1 MQGREKTFLGVFP
14 VSCIW
19 VGFYFLF
26 VLRLVTRVRVATLL
40 FYPKVLDRPSDWGE
54 WKRPAD
60 SPQITCT
67 WRRWHHW
74 GIIPKLSSFIYIGIM
89 FFLFSNQCFCLGQ
102 FNELVFP
109 EPASHLLSLVREW
122 HGRELAHREKTGTD
136 QRHRKQFSISM
147 RSSAGLFSFHG
158 DIFLVGKPFLIFKKC
173 TPKSFPSILVSF
185 RGKDFTAV
193 IEWLCVALGQHLSL
207 YRSPPSQWLRELWWV
222 ALLCKTGWTRRE
234 TCYSGVKRH
243 RPEIRL
249 CLKSL

>member
-1 MQGREKTFLGVFP
+1 
-14 VSCIW
+14 
-19 VGFYFLF
+19 
-26 VLRLVTRVRVATLL
+26 
-40 FYPKVLDRPSDWGE
+40 
-54 WKRPAD
+54 
-60 SPQITCT
+60 
-67 WRRWHHW
+67 
-74 GIIPKLSSFIYIGIM
+74 M

-207 YRSPPSQWLRELWWV
+207 YRSPPSQWLRVVVSCTPLQNRLDKEGDMSLRCEKTQARNQTV
-222 ALLCKTGWTRRE
+222 FKIPVIGKLCDLE
-234 TCYSGVKRH
+234 QVS
-243 RPEIRL
+243 
-249 CLKSL
+249 